1 MLFEWSSA
9 CLTYFRQKEVAEDKK
24 VFDHE
29 IIKEE
34 ENTQPEPDEVLG
46 MNGVPGKVWA
56 VKVRKFS
63 SISLRL

>member
-1 MLFEWSSA
+1 ME
-9 CLTYFRQKEVAEDKK
+9 EVAEDKK